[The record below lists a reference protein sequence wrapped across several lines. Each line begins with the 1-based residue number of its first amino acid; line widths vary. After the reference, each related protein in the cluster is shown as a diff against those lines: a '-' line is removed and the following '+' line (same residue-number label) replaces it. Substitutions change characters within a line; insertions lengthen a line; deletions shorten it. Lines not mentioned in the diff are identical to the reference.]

1 MKKKIG
7 IVWLRDDFRSSNN
20 LALAKASKN
29 HDEVVALYLF
39 KKKKFLNQ
47 EALQWWVYKSLKN
60 FRKNFFLNINL
71 QIVKVEIL
79 RIFLIRSLQKHFNIF
94 E

>member
-47 EALQWWVYKSLKN
+47 EAQQWWVYKSLKN
-60 FRKNFFLNINL
+60 FRKKI
-71 QIVKVEIL
+71 
-79 RIFLIRSLQKHFNIF
+79 NIF
-94 E
+94 